1 MADEFTINS
10 INGLTFYGVRWQTNG
25 NVFLT
30 DGSSDETWGT
40 GGRDADDYDV
50 QMTEEDASGHYIA
63 DFDASGNITTAGLYK
78 VAVFRQAGAN
88 PADVPTDVPV
98 FQGEI
103 EWDGSAEVTLRT
115 ITGAIGQVHT
125 VEDESP
131 GGGAGGGAPATTS
144 GITEGC

>member
-10 INGLTFYGVRWQTNG
+10 INGLTFYGVRWQKDG
-25 NVFLT
+25 DVFLT

-50 QMTEEDASGHYIA
+50 AMTEEDASGHYKA
-63 DFDASGNITTAGLYK
+63 DFDASSNIAAGVYD
-78 VAVFRQAGAN
+78 VAVFRQIGAN
-88 PADVPTDVPV
+88 PVNVPTDVPV

-103 EWDGSAEVTLRT
+103 NWDGTNEINLST
-115 ITGAIGQVHT
+115 IVGSMGQVHT

-131 GGGAGGGAPATTS
+131 GGAAGGAAVSS
-144 GITEGC
+144 GIAEGC

>member
-10 INGLTFYGVRWQTNG
+10 INGLTFYGVRWQKDG
-25 NVFLT
+25 DVFLT

-50 QMTEEDASGHYIA
+50 AMTEEDASGHYKA
-63 DFDASGNITTAGLYK
+63 DFDASSNIAAGVYD
-78 VAVFRQAGAN
+78 VTVFRQVGAN
-88 PADVPTDVPV
+88 PVNVPTDVPV

-103 EWDGSAEVTLRT
+103 NWDGTNEITLST
-115 ITGAIGQVHT
+115 IVGSMGQVHT

-131 GGGAGGGAPATTS
+131 GGGGGAPSTTS
-144 GITEGC
+144 GIAEGC